1 MFEQSNFME
10 ILIIIVI
17 AAGLVYKFYITL
29 GERRG
34 YEGPSSINAVFTAAT
49 EAVDMNKPEV
59 VEQERLSVP
68 ESLKENYEQIRSID
82 PRFSLTGFLNGA
94 AQAFEMV
101 LQAYAQGDRERLKP
115 LLSDKVYTDFDSALI
130 ERDKKQQKLSTT
142 LVKLNPITIED
153 MSSEQTVIDITL
165 KFTSEQT
172 NIVYD
177 QDNKIVEGSP
187 NQIEEVIDVWTFRRD
202 ARSSNPNWVLV
213 ETGV

>member
-10 ILIIIVI
+10 LFVIMII
-17 AAGLVYKFYITL
+17 AAALIYKFYMTL

-49 EAVDMNKPEV
+49 EAVDMDKPEV
-59 VEQERLSVP
+59 AEQERLSVP
-68 ESLKENYEQIRSID
+68 ESLKESYEQIRVVD

-101 LQAYAQGDRERLKP
+101 LQAYAQGDREMLKP
-115 LLSDKVYTDFDSALI
+115 LLSDKVYADFDAALV

-142 LVKLNPITIED
+142 LVKLNPITLED
-153 MSSEQTVIDITL
+153 MSSAQTVMDITL

-177 QDNKIVEGSP
+177 KDNKIVEGSA

-213 ETGV
+213 ETGI